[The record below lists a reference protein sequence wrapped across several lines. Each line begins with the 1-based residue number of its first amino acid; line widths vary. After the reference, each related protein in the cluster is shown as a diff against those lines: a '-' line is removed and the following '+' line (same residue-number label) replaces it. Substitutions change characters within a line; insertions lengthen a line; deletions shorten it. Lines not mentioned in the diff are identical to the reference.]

1 METKMN
7 AKSILISAVAL
18 VLLSSGAEAATVADG
33 VINACVNKKG
43 KLRIV
48 NSAVCKK
55 KETLLTWNIS
65 GLLGPQGLQGE
76 AGQQGAMGL
85 QGEAGEQVGSQ
96 NLSPQFVGFTDAIF
110 DGGQGVITY
119 TNACSQEIPGSYM
132 CTSAEVINTKAH
144 PSALSSAMGWVKPT
158 FMPFTAGPYTYFLDI
173 SGLTTAGSN
182 ACSGWRRTGGNTGL
196 TVDNKGRFDSRSCNT
211 LQSVACCK

>member
-65 GLLGPQGLQGE
+65 GLLGPQ
-76 AGQQGAMGL
+76 GL

-173 SGLTTAGSN
+173 SGVTTAGSN
-182 ACSGWRRTGGNTGL
+182 ACSGWTLTRGLTGL